1 MKQLSSRWIDLVE
14 RYRNNEFARKLVTV
28 MGFDLLAK
36 ASGFLLIPV
45 YLRLMT
51 QEEYGAYNFLVSII
65 QMLGLLLTLG
75 LYIPQVK
82 LYHTLVSKKERGQ
95 LLFTI
100 FVSLLLLSL
109 LVILPF
115 YALGFDFKLSGVLI
129 SDPVLYRKYR
139 FIILLAVVV
148 TMLGYLLTYFLFTTE
163 RTKQIRNYNIWRMV
177 FVGLTVLAMV
187 FFRDDAIETRL
198 LMTFLAEFI
207 LILFFGA
214 YFIRETVMDFSI
226 PLLFRCL
233 VLGLPIMFT
242 NLFTIILNFSD
253 KFFLEKYSA
262 LSNLSTYYLAFAFA
276 SVLPLVSASLQN
288 VWMPMFMKE
297 ASLERNSKNTKMLI
311 RRLWMALLALGF
323 FVWLIFLFLLQT
335 GIVPST
341 YREGLS
347 ILPVLLLSQ
356 ILMAVSTLLN
366 NYLVYFEKTYLIFF
380 CGLVVSVLSLVMG
393 RIIIPQWGMSGAAF
407 TLLLSNLVY
416 LFICNY
422 LVQMSKRKFFRK
434 TKTGD
439 ELVVNPVS

>member
-1 MKQLSSRWIDLVE
+1 
-14 RYRNNEFARKLVTV
+14 
-28 MGFDLLAK
+28 
-36 ASGFLLIPV
+36 
-45 YLRLMT
+45 
-51 QEEYGAYNFLVSII
+51 
-65 QMLGLLLTLG
+65 
-75 LYIPQVK
+75 
-82 LYHTLVSKKERGQ
+82 
-95 LLFTI
+95 
-100 FVSLLLLSL
+100 
-109 LVILPF
+109 
-115 YALGFDFKLSGVLI
+115 
-129 SDPVLYRKYR
+129 
-139 FIILLAVVV
+139 
-148 TMLGYLLTYFLFTTE
+148 
-163 RTKQIRNYNIWRMV
+163 
-177 FVGLTVLAMV
+177 
-187 FFRDDAIETRL
+187 
-198 LMTFLAEFI
+198 
-207 LILFFGA
+207 
-214 YFIRETVMDFSI
+214 MDFSI

-380 CGLVVSVLSLVMG
+380 CGLVVSVLSLVLG